1 MHRLDDPHLLSA
13 EPFDVVV
20 LGGGPSGATAAHDLA
35 SGGFRVALA
44 DREGRIKPCGGAIP
58 PKLLHEFNIPQE
70 VLVTKVRGAR
80 IISPKKQVVGMPIDD
95 GFVGMVDR
103 ADFDPWLRARAE
115 RAGAVRLCGSFSH
128 IERSPNQQADLLSFF
143 YREKDSNRLSF
154 IKARYLIAADGAK
167 SRLAQQEI
175 EGADQGQYVFAYH
188 EILEAPQILGRPQA
202 QQLAKRGSTCNSV
215 DQAGSAFY
223 DPTRCD
229 VFYDGELSP
238 DFYAWVFPHGK
249 SLSIGTGSALKG
261 FSQRE
266 AIEQLRL
273 RTGLSQQRL
282 IRREGAPIPLKPL
295 PRWDNGRDIV
305 LAGDAAGVVAPA
317 SGEGI
322 YYAMLGGRMAAQAVI
337 QCLERGSPKSLADA
351 RKRFMRLHGQVF
363 WVLGLMQRYWYAND
377 QRRERFVRICQDRDV
392 QQLTWDAYMNK
403 ELVKAKPLAH
413 ARIFFKNLA
422 HLSGLAS
429 V

>member
-1 MHRLDDPHLLSA
+1 MPQLDDPQALHSQA
-13 EPFDVVV
+13 FDVLV
-20 LGGGPSGATAAHDLA
+20 LGGGPSGATAAYDLA
-35 SGGFRVALA
+35 TRGYRVALL

-58 PKLLHEFNIPQE
+58 PKLLYEFNIPHD

-80 IISPKKQVVGMPIDD
+80 IISPKQQVVGMPIDD

-103 ADFDPWLRARAE
+103 ADFDPWLRARAA
-115 RAGAVRLCGSFSH
+115 RAGAVRLSGSFSH
-128 IERSPNQQADLLSFF
+128 LRREPNQQADLVSVYF
-143 YREKDSNRLSF
+143 REKDSQQLSS
-154 IKARYLIAADGAK
+154 IRARYLIAADGAR
-167 SRLAQQEI
+167 SAIARQEI
-175 EGADQGQYVFAYH
+175 EGSNEGQYVFAYH
-188 EILEAPQILGRPQA
+188 EILEAPQVLGNPEQQRLSDQRPGA
-202 QQLAKRGSTCNSV
+202 HASHSE
-215 DQAGSAFY
+215 AAFY
-223 DPTRCD
+223 DPSRCD
-229 VFYDGELSP
+229 VFYDGDLSP

>member
-1 MHRLDDPHLLSA
+1 MHHQDDPTLASP
-13 EPFDVVV
+13 EPFDVIV

-35 SGGFRVALA
+35 SRGYRVALL

-58 PKLLHEFNIPQE
+58 PKLLREFNIPAD
-70 VLVTKVRGAR
+70 VMVCKVRGAR
-80 IISPKKQVVGMPIDD
+80 IVSPKNQVVGMPIED

-115 RAGAVRLCGSFSH
+115 SAGARRFHGSFSH
-128 IERSPNQQADLLSFF
+128 VERHPNSQGDLISLF
-143 YREKDSNRLSF
+143 YRSKFDQSLS
-154 IKARYLIAADGAK
+154 ILRARYLIGADGAK
-167 SRLAQQEI
+167 SQLAQKEI
-175 EGADQGQYVFAYH
+175 ERSNEGQYVFAYH
-188 EILEAPQILGRPQA
+188 EILEAPQGNAESGVKP
-202 QQLAKRGSTCNSV
+202 
-215 DQAGSAFY
+215 AFY

-229 VFYDGELSP
+229 VFYDGSLSP

-266 AIEQLRL
+266 AIEQLRK
-273 RTGLSQQRL
+273 RTGLCRQAL

-337 QCLERGSPKSLADA
+337 ECLEKGSPKSLAQA

-377 QRRERFVRICQDRDV
+377 QRRERFVRICEDRDV

>member
-1 MHRLDDPHLLSA
+1 MHPLDKHSAAIA
-13 EPFDVVV
+13 EPFDVIV
-20 LGGGPSGATAAHDLA
+20 LGGGPSGATAACDLA
-35 SGGFRVALA
+35 QRGYRVALV

-58 PKLLHEFNIPQE
+58 PKLLHEFGIPGD

-80 IISPKKQVVGMPIDD
+80 IISPKQQVVGMPIED
-95 GFVGMVDR
+95 GYVGMVDR
-103 ADFDPWLRARAE
+103 ADFDPWLRNRAE
-115 RAGAVRLCGSFSH
+115 RAGATRIAGTFSH
-128 IERSPNQQADLLSFF
+128 VLRNPVEQGDLVSFY
-143 YREKDSNRLSF
+143 YRCKDSNALSM
-154 IKARYLIAADGAK
+154 IRGRYVIGADGARSK
-167 SRLAQQEI
+167 LAQDEI
-175 EGADQGQYVFAYH
+175 EGSEQGQYVFAYH
-188 EILEAPQILGRPQA
+188 EILESPANTD
-202 QQLAKRGSTCNSV
+202 SN
-215 DQAGSAFY
+215 FY
-223 DPTRCD
+223 DPSQCD
-229 VFYDGELSP
+229 VFYDGSLSP

-249 SLSIGTGSALKG
+249 SLSIGTGSAVKG

-266 AIEQLRL
+266 AIEQLRK
-273 RTGLSQQRL
+273 RTGLCGQNL

-322 YYAMLGGRMAAQAVI
+322 YYAMLGGRMAATAVAD
-337 QCLERGSPKSLADA
+337 CLERGSPKGLANA

-377 QRRERFVRICQDRDV
+377 QRRERFVRICQDPDV